1 MATKLD
7 TLLNE
12 ITPARTLDA
21 VQRKVDEAVNS
32 FHVPSGYI
40 TNHQRFE
47 ETMTRLFVHIES
59 AVLMRPRAVHP
70 AMDGSRCREM
80 LTRAYGS
87 EGMYFA
93 TQKALCGHDGGLR
106 SVIRDLAGEM
116 ASEYAQ
122 NEIGARVQAFWN
134 SLTFDEKLAASKEY
148 ISKYG
153 HLLPRDVVE
162 DGAARLTVFFPKF
175 LEKHP
180 QLLRQLGRTGR

>member
-7 TLLNE
+7 TLLYE
-12 ITPARTLDA
+12 IAPARTLDEE
-21 VQRKVDEAVNS
+21 QRKVDQAVNS

-40 TNHQRFE
+40 KDHQRFE

-80 LTRAYGS
+80 LRRAYGP

-93 TQKALCGHDGGLR
+93 AQKAICGHDGGLR
-106 SVIRDLAGEM
+106 SVIRDLASEM
-116 ASEYAQ
+116 VSEYAE
-122 NEIGARVQAFWN
+122 NTIGARVHAFWN

-148 ISKYG
+148 IIRYG
-153 HLLPRDVVE
+153 RFLPQDVVE